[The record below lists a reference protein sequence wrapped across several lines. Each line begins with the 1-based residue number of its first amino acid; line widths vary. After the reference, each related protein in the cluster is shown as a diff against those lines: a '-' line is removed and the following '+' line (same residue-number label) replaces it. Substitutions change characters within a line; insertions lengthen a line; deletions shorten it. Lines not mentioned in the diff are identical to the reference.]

1 MEDTTGAGYDAAAAA
16 ASDAFDFKLY
26 RYTPSLP
33 AAIVFAAVFAVLSAL
48 HTWQLARH
56 RAYYF
61 TAFTVGGY
69 FQLVGYCGRIWSHF
83 DPSAIGGFVMQAIL
97 ILVAPAL
104 YAASIYMIL
113 GRLIR
118 TLQADR
124 LSLLPIA
131 WATKVFVISD
141 VVVSFTLQAGGGG
154 IQAAGT
160 LELYDIGEKV
170 IIAGLLVQIAMF
182 GFFMA
187 TAVLFH
193 VRYVRGGCWHPV
205 DGENCGGLVTRK
217 KTVQWRRHLWVLYAV
232 SSLILVRSIFRVVE
246 YLQGNRG
253 YLIAHEMFLYVFDAV
268 LMALVMGILL
278 VWYVDDLDAE
288 QGPRRDSGLSLD
300 EVCGRVSPKEKCIP

>member
-1 MEDTTGAGYDAAAAA
+1 MGNTTGTGYDPAAAAA
-16 ASDAFDFKLY
+16 ASEAFDFRLY

-33 AAIVFAAVFAVLSAL
+33 AAVVFAAVFAVLSAL

-104 YAASIYMIL
+104 YAASVYMIL

-118 TLQADR
+118 TLRADS

-131 WATKVFVISD
+131 WATKVFVVSD
-141 VVVSFTLQAGGGG
+141 VVSFTLQAGGGG

-160 LELYDIGEKV
+160 LELYDIGGKL

-193 VRYVRGGCWHPV
+193 VRYLRCRRWHSV
-205 DGENCGGLVTRK
+205 GNSEDCGRAG

-232 SSLILVRSIFRVVE
+232 SGLILVRSIFRVVE
-246 YLQGNRG
+246 YLQGNQG
-253 YLIAHEMFLYVFDAV
+253 YLIAHEVFLYVFDAV
-268 LMALVMGILL
+268 LMALVMAILL

-288 QGPRRDSGLSLD
+288 HRPRRDSELTLD
-300 EVCGRVSPKEKCIP
+300 NVCSA

>member
-1 MEDTTGAGYDAAAAA
+1 MADNTETGYDAAAAA
-16 ASDAFDFKLY
+16 ASEAFDFRLY

-33 AAIVFAAVFAVLSAL
+33 AAVVFAAIFAVLSAL

-141 VVVSFTLQAGGGG
+141 VVSFTLQAGGGG

-170 IIAGLLVQIAMF
+170 IIAGLFVQIAMF

-193 VRYVRGGCWHPV
+193 ARYVANN
-205 DGENCGGLVTRK
+205 EKYGLASK
-217 KTVQWRRHLWVLYAV
+217 MVQWRRHLWVLYAV
-232 SSLILVRSIFRVVE
+232 SALILVRSIFRVIE

-253 YLIAHEMFLYVFDAV
+253 YLIAHEVFLYVFDAV
-268 LMALVMGILL
+268 LMALVMAILL
-278 VWYVDDLDAE
+278 VWYVDDLDTE
-288 QGPRRDSGLSLD
+288 QGPRGDSSLALD
-300 EVCGRVSPKEKCIP
+300 DFCDHYDSEHIQGCRVHPGI

>member
-1 MEDTTGAGYDAAAAA
+1 MEDTTGAGYDAAVAAA
-16 ASDAFDFKLY
+16 GDAFDFKLY

-33 AAIVFAAVFAVLSAL
+33 AAVVFAAAFAVLSAL

-83 DPSAIGGFVMQAIL
+83 DPPAIGGFVMQAIL

-131 WATKVFVISD
+131 WATKLFVISD
-141 VVVSFTLQAGGGG
+141 VVSFTLQAGGGG
-154 IQAAGT
+154 NQAAGM

-193 VRYVRGGCWHPV
+193 VRS
-205 DGENCGGLVTRK
+205 ENCGLVTS

-232 SSLILVRSIFRVVE
+232 SALILVRSIFRVVE

-253 YLIAHEMFLYVFDAV
+253 YLIAHEVFLYVFDAV
-268 LMALVMGILL
+268 LMALVMAILL
-278 VWYVDDLDAE
+278 VWYVDDLDGE
-288 QGPRRDSGLSLD
+288 PGPRRDSGLSLD
-300 EVCGRVSPKEKCIP
+300 ENET

>member
-1 MEDTTGAGYDAAAAA
+1 MGYTTGAEYDVSAA

-33 AAIVFAAVFAVLSAL
+33 RAVVFAAIFAVLAAL
-48 HTWQLARH
+48 HTWQLVRH

-61 TAFTVGGY
+61 TTFTVGGY

-83 DPSAIGGFVMQAIL
+83 DPFAIGGFVMQAIL

-104 YAASIYMIL
+104 YAASIYMVL

-118 TLQADR
+118 TLQADN

-131 WATKVFVISD
+131 WATKIFVISD
-141 VVVSFTLQAGGGG
+141 IVSFTLQAGGGG

-170 IIAGLLVQIAMF
+170 IIAGLFVQIAMF

-193 VRYVRGGCWHPV
+193 ARYVREEWRPV
-205 DGENCGGLVTRK
+205 NNETCGLAS

-232 SSLILVRSIFRVVE
+232 SALILGRSIFRVVE
-246 YLQGNRG
+246 YLQGNKG
-253 YLIAHEMFLYVFDAV
+253 YLIAHEVFLYVFDAV
-268 LMALVMGILL
+268 LMALVMVILL
-278 VWYVDDLDAE
+278 VWYVDDLRAE
-288 QGPRRDSGLSLD
+288 QGLRRDSDLTLD
-300 EVCGRVSPKEKCIP
+300 DI